1 MIPPDLFW
9 KDFIKNGDVMM
20 FFFIIAATFLLDQAS
35 KAAVQMLMYQG
46 ESIPVA
52 PPVFYF
58 TYIMNPGAA
67 FGLLAHRTGLFVT
80 VTVLLVAGVLLGYR
94 KLPPG
99 RLLLRYGLGLV
110 VGGALGNL
118 VDRLRYGRVVDFL
131 DFRVWPV
138 FNLADTAIVIG
149 ACFLVWELLRE
160 PDQKP
165 KKERGF

>member
-1 MIPPDLFW
+1 M
-9 KDFIKNGDVMM
+9 V
-20 FFFIIAATFLLDQAS
+20 DQAS

-52 PPVFYF
+52 PPVFYL

-67 FGLLAHRTGLFVT
+67 FGLLAYQTSLFVT

-94 KLPPG
+94 KIPPG
-99 RLLLRYGLGLV
+99 RPLLLYGLSLV

-118 VDRLRYGRVVDFL
+118 ADRLRYGRVVDFL

-138 FNLADTAIVIG
+138 FNLADTAIFIG
-149 ACFLVWELLRE
+149 ACFLVWELLKDSGE
-160 PDQKP
+160 KT
-165 KKERGF
+165 KKGK

>member
-1 MIPPDLFW
+1 MVILLT
-9 KDFIKNGDVMM
+9 VMFM
-20 FFFIIAATFLLDQAS
+20 FFFIVAATFLVDQLS

-52 PPVFYF
+52 PPVFYLTF
-58 TYIMNPGAA
+58 IMNPGAA
-67 FGLLAHRTGLFVT
+67 FGLLAYQTTLFVT
-80 VTVLLVAGVLLGYR
+80 VTVLLVAGVLLGY
-94 KLPPG
+94 KKIPTG
-99 RLLLRYGLGLV
+99 RPLLRYGLGLV

-149 ACFLVWELLRE
+149 ACFLVWELLK
-160 PDQKP
+160 DTG
-165 KKERGF
+165 KKTEKDTGC

>member
-1 MIPPDLFW
+1 
-9 KDFIKNGDVMM
+9 M
-20 FFFIIAATFLLDQAS
+20 FFLIILAAFLVDQSS
-35 KAAVQMLMYQG
+35 KAAVQILMYLG

-52 PPVFYF
+52 PPVFYL

-67 FGLLAHRTGLFVT
+67 FGLLAYQTSLFVT

-99 RLLLRYGLGLV
+99 RNLLRYGLGLV
-110 VGGALGNL
+110 LGGALGNL
-118 VDRLRYGRVVDFL
+118 ADRLRYGQVVDFL

-149 ACFLVWELLRE
+149 ACFLVWELLKDIE
-160 PDQKP
+160 KKP
-165 KKERGF
+165 KKG

>member
-1 MIPPDLFW
+1 M
-9 KDFIKNGDVMM
+9 V
-20 FFFIIAATFLLDQAS
+20 DQAS

-52 PPVFYF
+52 PPVFYL

-67 FGLLAHRTGLFVT
+67 FGLLAHQTSLFVT

-99 RLLLRYGLGLV
+99 RRLLRYGLGLV

-118 VDRLRYGRVVDFL
+118 ADRLRYGRVVDFL

-149 ACFLVWELLRE
+149 ACFLVWELLKDTE
-160 PDQKP
+160 KKP
-165 KKERGF
+165 KKESEF